1 MDRKLNRISLM
12 MILLGIVFI
21 ISGQFSMKMDRVI
34 YKAKQNAVNEYK
46 QQTEQS
52 TFKIQIQNNKK
63 ATVKVLGYKPNSNT
77 KETIL
82 EAYGNIKVKQNSMN
96 ELEIILDT
104 ESGE

>member
-1 MDRKLNRISLM
+1 MNRKLKKLSLM

-34 YKAKQNAVNEYK
+34 YKVKQNAVNEYK
-46 QQTEQS
+46 QQTKQN
-52 TFKIQIQNNKK
+52 TFTLHIQNNNK
-63 ATVKVLGYKPNSNT
+63 ATVKVLGYKPESRT

-82 EAYGNIKVKQNSMN
+82 EAYGTVKIKQNSNN
-96 ELEIILDT
+96 ETEIILDT